1 MSLKKYIAIFAI
13 INLLSLN
20 ITFAESANPIEA
32 QYILKSK
39 FNNWTYN
46 IYLQN
51 QPNSLSDLKA
61 KISNWDYLSNI
72 NFKFSSK
79 NLELLNFKKDS
90 WKIAIEKFITI
101 FEDWVATQTSD
112 SITKDIEIRSLD
124 STYFIGNYSTYIFW
138 EKTIY
143 TIPINSNIEY
153 PNFWDKIYE
162 LDIDWSVFPLE
173 YDMWIYEEW
182 KYYISKW
189 QIKFLSK
196 NIDKPISIIKLKID
210 WLYSNVIS
218 INKETIKLPK
228 INSIEINQNFSVKDL
243 RINIEKDNKLQ
254 NLNNI
259 DLYINWVL
267 SDIRNVVISWW
278 SLIIKVD
285 ISTKIDDILELQLKD
300 NTDNS
305 YSNKIY
311 INLAKHII
319 PKITKLDFWE
329 NYPNYKNFKFEMFF
343 DVLFG
348 SVYDFEVNLNWIP
361 YTIDWIK
368 ELIINSNWE
377 TYKDIYGDDTYDT
390 IQQIDL
396 KKDWN
401 SLYFNWLTNL
411 LKDNNIL
418 YLTNKNYEKTS
429 NTVYFSKDLKN
440 INYNYSIWNINNKKE
455 SITYSKINNIQKSID
470 FLQTPEKDIKLGK
483 ISFNNL
489 KNDSYYKISFNIT
502 SDSNINPLLE
512 MKLSDENLETIKT
525 NSWIIFNYEKNWYW
539 KDFSE
544 KELIFNINELFN
556 LNKAIN
562 LKINN
567 INIDLLDENSEFKNI
582 YNDNTDKNI
591 SLDYKYNM
599 SNCFDWEWDFCNAL
613 KLWWDSY
620 MALYLSYWKILNKP
634 TNNSKN
640 ISNSSSTNTNASI
653 NTNTKSNNYNTK
665 NKLEYMKQLMFSKSA
680 LNKSIKLKKYID
692 QVDKI
697 VELID
702 NSKSEKIISKIEKL
716 DKTKLWTSKDII
728 NYLEAK
734 LVLKLLN

>member
-1 MSLKKYIAIFAI
+1 MSLKKIIVLFTI
-13 INLLSLN
+13 INLLNLS
-20 ITFAESANPIEA
+20 ITFAESTNPIEA

-39 FNNWTYN
+39 FDNWTYN

-51 QPNSLSDLKA
+51 QPNSLADLKA
-61 KISNWDYLSNI
+61 KINNDEDSSNI
-72 NFKFSSK
+72 NLNFSSN
-79 NLELLNFKKDS
+79 NLELSNFKKDS
-90 WKIAIEKFITI
+90 WKIAIEKFITT

-138 EKTIY
+138 GKTIY

-173 YDMWIYEEW
+173 YDMWTYEEW

-228 INSIEINQNFSVKDL
+228 INSIEINQNFSVKEL
-243 RINIEKDNKLQ
+243 RIHIEKDNKLQ

-259 DLYINWVL
+259 DLYLNWIIV
-267 SDIRNVVISWW
+267 DIKNAVIYGWE
-278 SLIIKVD
+278 IIVKVD
-285 ISTKIDDILELQLKD
+285 ISTKIDDILELYLKD
-300 NTDNS
+300 NSDNI
-305 YSNKIY
+305 YSNKVY
-311 INLAKHII
+311 INLYKYIT
-319 PKITKLDFWE
+319 PKITKLDFWID
-329 NYPNYKNFKFEMFF
+329 YPNNKNFIFNIFWDSFF
-343 DVLFG
+343 GG
-348 SVYDFEVNLNWIP
+348 SYDFEVNLNWIN

-368 ELIINSNWE
+368 DFIKNSNWE
-377 TYKDIYGDDTYDT
+377 IEKDIDGNDKYNI
-390 IQQIDL
+390 IQQINL
-396 KKDWN
+396 KRDWN
-401 SLYFNWLTNL
+401 NIFFNSYINQIQ
-411 LKDNNIL
+411 DNNTL
-418 YLTNKNYEKTS
+418 YLTNKNYEKNS
-429 NTVYFSKDLKN
+429 NIVYFSKNLKN
-440 INYNYSIWNINNKKE
+440 INYNYSTWSILIKKE
-455 SITYSKINNIQKSID
+455 SITYSKTDNIQKSID
-470 FLQTPEKDIKLGK
+470 FLQVPEKDFNLGK

-489 KNDSYYKISFNIT
+489 KDDSYYKISFNIT

-512 MKLSDENLETIKT
+512 MKLSDENLKT
-525 NSWIIFNYEKNWYW
+525 SRNESSISFNYEKNWYW
-539 KDFSE
+539 REFSE

-556 LNKAIN
+556 LNKSIN
-562 LKINN
+562 FKINN

-582 YNDNTDKNI
+582 YSDNTDKNI
-591 SLDYKYNM
+591 FLDYKYNM

-613 KLWWDSY
+613 NLWWDSY
-620 MALYLSYWKILNKP
+620 MNLNLSFWKI
-634 TNNSKN
+634 
-640 ISNSSSTNTNASI
+640 TNTNNNTIPNISTSTII
-653 NTNTKSNNYNTK
+653 NTNTESNNYNTK

-680 LNKSIKLKKYID
+680 LNKSIKLKKYIA

-716 DKTKLWTSKDII
+716 DKTKLWNTKDII

-734 LVLKLLN
+734 LALKLIN